1 MDVMLTEKNSIKK
14 LVDKFAGNDI
24 EMWWNAD
31 KGKLSIYYLG
41 YPTEQK
47 DRLKIIIADY
57 IGSNQLMDSY
67 RNVVIWN

>member
-1 MDVMLTEKNSIKK
+1 MDVMLTEKNPIKK
-14 LVDKFAGNDI
+14 LVDKFARNDI

-67 RNVVIWN
+67 RNVVI

>member
-1 MDVMLTEKNSIKK
+1 MDVMLTEKNPIKK

-67 RNVVIWN
+67 RNVVI

>member
-1 MDVMLTEKNSIKK
+1 MDVMLTEKNPIKK

-47 DRLKIIIADY
+47 DRLRIINLL
-57 IGSNQLMDSY
+57 NQYLMY
-67 RNVVIWN
+67 HGVNL